1 MGNQSIFKAL
11 KMKHLDLPERAAF
24 MVQGVLGDTKNLM
37 GIIQL
42 ADFINSQADPT
53 YPAFQVE
60 GMEENLALKELLER
74 AGYVL
79 EKSSTRRANYIYG
92 EAPGQK

>member
-24 MVQGVLGDTKNLM
+24 MVQGVLGDTKSLM

-42 ADFINSQADPT
+42 ADFINSQAVDQAAPT
-53 YPAFQVE
+53 GPEVP
-60 GMEENLALKELLER
+60 
-74 AGYVL
+74 
-79 EKSSTRRANYIYG
+79 RRW
-92 EAPGQK
+92 K